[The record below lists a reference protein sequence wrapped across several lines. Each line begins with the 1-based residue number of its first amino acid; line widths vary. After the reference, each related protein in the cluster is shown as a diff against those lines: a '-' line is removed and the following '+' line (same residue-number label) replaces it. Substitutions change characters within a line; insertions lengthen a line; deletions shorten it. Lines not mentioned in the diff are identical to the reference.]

1 MHIVPSSHLS
11 GTSMCMHACICIC
24 SFSPLNH
31 TTSLDMHALTCS
43 FSLSFGEDVRG
54 VWGDPKTYYFFLHV
68 GAAPNSDYAATIPL
82 SVYAMFQL
90 MFAIITVALI
100 TGSFAGGLGGRP

>member
-1 MHIVPSSHLS
+1 M
-11 GTSMCMHACICIC
+11 
-24 SFSPLNH
+24 
-31 TTSLDMHALTCS
+31 
-43 FSLSFGEDVRG
+43 
-54 VWGDPKTYYFFLHV
+54 WGDPKTYYFFLHV

-100 TGSFAGGLGGRP
+100 TGSFAGGLGGWGWVGAGALITGSFAGGLGGRP